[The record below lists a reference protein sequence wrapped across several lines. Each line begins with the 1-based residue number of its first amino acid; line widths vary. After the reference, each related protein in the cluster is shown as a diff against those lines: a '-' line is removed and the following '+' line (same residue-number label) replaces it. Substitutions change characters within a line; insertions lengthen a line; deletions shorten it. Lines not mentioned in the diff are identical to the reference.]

1 MIAVRKLLFI
11 AVSLLALQ
19 FGCGGGPNNGTK
31 PKPNDGVSLFS
42 IAVQSTPP
50 GAEILL
56 DGKPTGF
63 RSSLIGTELV
73 PLPLPLAEGKPQLL
87 SLRVEGYYDWNQWVE
102 KTEEGVVIVSA
113 RLQPKSTPNGQILIS
128 SEPEGAKIVLNGVD
142 TGKIT
147 PATISVTSSS
157 HAIKVEKEGFLP
169 AYETVFVPSGEQV
182 EVHILLQPPNTGVIS
197 GVVYDRFGATPTNA
211 LLKLQTSQGQVV
223 ATTRSSSFGLFRFP
237 PIPPGT
243 YTVTAEIEVEGG
255 REVGQL
261 ENIPVQAGERT
272 FVSLVVFPTN
282 LMGSVEGIVKDSNGK
297 PIPNAQVAILYYAAG
312 LDFVLTSRRALTN
325 QQGRFRLDNVPAATQ
340 VLVARKQGY
349 QATQTQVIVRQG
361 EIPEVELVLQPLE
374 NPPSLQPPTR
384 VFAISYTVPTE
395 FLSTEGRLASKF
407 TGERSRAELCRQ
419 FLARL
424 LKRHKN
430 PAAAILER
438 LTKSNQTPK
447 RFFPTGFM
455 GSVGI
460 GWEPPLPIPSQG
472 LLGYRVY
479 QAILNSTGWKLRFII
494 DEPEQTTAE
503 DVAFDFT
510 PGQTYRYAVTAIAL
524 DGNETKRSEPA
535 EAMLLPPIRLIEPTE
550 NSEIA
555 QSQLKFRWSP
565 VNGLVPYYFVQLYSS
580 LEAILLAEPVWSTDA
595 ISGTT
600 QAVYDGQPLLKGKTY
615 WWLVIGSDHRDWR
628 QANAFTVSQ
637 ARQVV
642 IVGD

>member
-1 MIAVRKLLFI
+1 MRKLLFVAI
-11 AVSLLALQ
+11 SSLVLQ
-19 FGCGGGPNNGTK
+19 FGCGGGPKNGTK
-31 PKPNDGVSLFS
+31 PKPNDEMSFFS

-56 DGKPTGF
+56 DGKSTGF
-63 RSSLIGTELV
+63 RSSLIGTEPM
-73 PLPLPLAEGKPQLL
+73 PLPLPLKEGKPQLL
-87 SLRVEGYYDWNQWVE
+87 SLRVEGYHDWNQWVE
-102 KTEEGVVIVSA
+102 KTEEGAVIVSA
-113 RLQPKSTPNGQILIS
+113 RLQPNSTPNGQILIS
-128 SEPEGAKIVLNGVD
+128 SEPEGAKIILNGVD

-157 HAIKVEKEGFLP
+157 QAIKVEREGFLP
-169 AYETVFVPSGEQV
+169 GYETVFVPPGEQV
-182 EVHILLQPPNTGVIS
+182 EVHIPLQPLNTGVIS
-197 GVVYDRFGATPTNA
+197 GVVYDRFGATPTGV
-211 LLKLQTSQGQVV
+211 LLRLQTSQGQVV
-223 ATTRSSSFGLFRFP
+223 AATSSSSFGLFRFP

-243 YTVTAEIEVEGG
+243 YTVTAEIEVEGE

-261 ENIPVQAGERT
+261 ENVPVQAGERT
-272 FVSLVVFPTN
+272 FISLVVFPVN
-282 LMGSVEGIVKDSNGK
+282 LMGSVEGVVKDSKGK

-312 LDFVLTSRRALTN
+312 LDFVLTSRKVLTN

-361 EIPEVELVLQPLE
+361 EISEVELVLQPLGDL
-374 NPPSLQPPTR
+374 PSLQPPTR

-395 FLSTEGRLASKF
+395 FLSTEGRSASKF
-407 TGERSRAELCRQ
+407 TGEKSGAELCRQ

-424 LKRHKN
+424 LKRHGN

-438 LTKSNQTPK
+438 LARSNQTVK
-447 RFFPTGFM
+447 RFFPIGFM

-479 QAILNSTGWKLRFII
+479 QAVPSSAGWKLRFVI

-510 PGQTYRYAVTAIAL
+510 PGLTHRYAVTAVTL

-535 EAMLLPPIRLIEPTE
+535 EAVLLPPIRLIEPTE
-550 NSEIA
+550 NAQVS

-580 LEAILLAEPVWSTDA
+580 LEAILLAEPVYSTDA

-600 QAVYDGQPLLKGKTY
+600 QAVYDGYPLLKGKTY

-628 QANAFTVSQ
+628 RANAFTVSQ
-637 ARQVV
+637 ARRVV

>member
-1 MIAVRKLLFI
+1 MRKLLFI

-19 FGCGGGPNNGTK
+19 FGCGGGPNNGAK
-31 PKPNDGVSLFS
+31 PKPNDGMSSFS

-56 DGKPTGF
+56 DGKSTGF
-63 RSSLIGTELV
+63 RSSLIGMEPV
-73 PLPLPLAEGKPQLL
+73 PLPLPLTEGKPQLL
-87 SLRVEGYYDWNQWVE
+87 SLRVEGYHDWNQWVE
-102 KTEEGVVIVSA
+102 KTEGVVIVSA
-113 RLQPKSTPNGQILIS
+113 RLQPKSTSNGQILIS

-147 PATISVTSSS
+147 PATISVASSS
-157 HAIKVEKEGFLP
+157 HAIKVEKDGFLSG
-169 AYETVFVPSGEQV
+169 YETVFVPPGEQV
-182 EVHILLQPPNTGVIS
+182 EVHIPLQPSNTGVIS
-197 GVVYDRFGATPTNA
+197 GVVYDRFGATPTNV
-211 LLKLQTSQGQVV
+211 LLKLQTSQGQTV
-223 ATTRSSSFGLFRFP
+223 ATTRSSSFGLFRFL

-243 YTVTAEIEVEGG
+243 YTVAAEIEVEGE

-261 ENIPVQAGERT
+261 ENVLVQAGERT
-272 FVSLVVFPTN
+272 FISLVVFPAN
-282 LMGSVEGIVKDSNGK
+282 LMGSVEGIVKDGK
-297 PIPNAQVAILYYAAG
+297 GKLIPNAQVAILYYAAG
-312 LDFVLTSRRALTN
+312 LDFVLTSRRVLTN

-340 VLVARKQGY
+340 VLVVRKQGY
-349 QATQTQVIVRQG
+349 QATQTQVSVRQG
-361 EIPEVELVLQPLE
+361 EVSEVEIVLQPLG
-374 NPPSLQPPTR
+374 NQPSLQPPTR
-384 VFAISYTVPTE
+384 VFALSYTVPTE
-395 FLSTEGRLASKF
+395 FLSTEGRSASKF
-407 TGERSRAELCRQ
+407 TSEKSGSELCRQ

-430 PAAAILER
+430 PAAAILEQ
-438 LTKSNQTPK
+438 LTKSNQTMK
-447 RFFPTGFM
+447 RFFPIGFM

-460 GWEPPLPIPSQG
+460 GWEPPLTIPSQG

-479 QAILNSTGWKLRFII
+479 QAIPNSAGWKLRFVI

-510 PGQTYRYAVTAIAL
+510 PGRTYRYAVTAITL

-535 EAMLLPPIRLIEPTE
+535 DAVLLPPIRLIEPTE
-550 NSEIA
+550 NALVA
-555 QSQLKFRWSP
+555 QSQLKFQWSP

-600 QAVYDGQPLLKGKTY
+600 QAVYDGHPLLKGKTY